1 LSLTAAIA
9 PVARVHAEPAPSALE
24 QAVHANVRIMHGG
37 AIPGDNVPFRVFEHT
52 NISAADILNGQELY
66 HVNPSVVPAAPGYDG
81 IARRTRVEAGDRI
94 GDGWHGSGFT
104 AEQAA
109 PIVRP
114 LRDARPGAGFTISMR
129 VQWDGSDRGV
139 LRALVDSYAA
149 IGVEH
154 LLVAPQDGNDW
165 EKVTEGVGALKA
177 GEPPALSDPGPG
189 RGIRMTRRIALGRA
203 SANGLPRRWL

>member
-1 LSLTAAIA
+1 MTPM
-9 PVARVHAEPAPSALE
+9 PVSPIPLWFGGTAEPALK
-24 QAVHANVRIMHGG
+24 R
-37 AIPGDNVPFRVFEHT
+37 AI
-52 NISAADILNGQELY
+52 
-66 HVNPSVVPAAPGYDG
+66 
-81 IARRTRVEAGDRI
+81 RI

-139 LRALVDSYAA
+139 LRALVDNYAA